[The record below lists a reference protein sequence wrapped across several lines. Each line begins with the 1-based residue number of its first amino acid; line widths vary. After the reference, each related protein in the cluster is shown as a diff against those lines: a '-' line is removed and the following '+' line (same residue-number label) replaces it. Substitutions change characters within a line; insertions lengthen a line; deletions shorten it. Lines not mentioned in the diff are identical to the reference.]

1 MRGFVRGAGPQ
12 SSSPN
17 FCKSSPLSV
26 VFRISCQASL
36 ASFFVTTLSSALN
49 LKTRV
54 YGVVI
59 FRLVDVQ
66 STTANVL
73 KLGLTAAA
81 TVLTAILD
89 DFLVPSRM
97 AASAASIR
105 FASP

>member
-1 MRGFVRGAGPQ
+1 M
-12 SSSPN
+12 
-17 FCKSSPLSV
+17 
-26 VFRISCQASL
+26 
-36 ASFFVTTLSSALN
+36 
-49 LKTRV
+49 
-54 YGVVI
+54 

-97 AASAASIR
+97 AARRLIPLLR
-105 FASP
+105 VIYR